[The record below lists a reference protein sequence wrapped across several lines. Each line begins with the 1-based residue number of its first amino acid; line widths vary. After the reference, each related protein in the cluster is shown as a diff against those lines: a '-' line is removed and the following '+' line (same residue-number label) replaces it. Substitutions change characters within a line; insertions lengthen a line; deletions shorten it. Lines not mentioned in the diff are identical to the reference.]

1 MYFPLSRK
9 WKALMYRQS
18 VLRPGDIPIALRLAT
33 HPGEGYEGLAA
44 AFGGSTSSAHRAVG
58 RLEQAGLL
66 IPAER
71 SANRA
76 ALREFLV
83 HGVRYAF
90 PPVRGPETRGM
101 PTAWSAPAL
110 AGILPPGPPVVWP
123 AERATQRGE
132 ALAPLSGN
140 VPDACRRD
148 PWLYEMLALVD
159 AVRLGQ
165 ARDRQLAAA
174 RVEELL
180 AEAPR

>member
-1 MYFPLSRK
+1 MH
-9 WKALMYRQS
+9 RQS
-18 VLRPGDIPIALRLAT
+18 TLRPGDIPIALRLVI

-71 SANRA
+71 SANRE
-76 ALREFLV
+76 ALKEFLV
-83 HGVRYAF
+83 HGARYAF

-110 AGILPPGPPVVWP
+110 AGVLPAGPAVVWP
-123 AERATQRGE
+123 TDRATQRGE
-132 ALAPLSGN
+132 ALAPLSGR
-140 VPDACRRD
+140 VPEACRHD
-148 PWLYEMLALVD
+148 PWLYETLALVD
-159 AVRLGQ
+159 AIRLGQ

-174 RVEELL
+174 RLEQLL
-180 AEAPR
+180 TEVPR